1 MGVVGQGVGVVVG
14 QGVGVV
20 EQGVAVVVGQGSGEG
35 KHHDIAAIM
44 FP

>member
-35 KHHDIAAIM
+35 KYHDIAAIM